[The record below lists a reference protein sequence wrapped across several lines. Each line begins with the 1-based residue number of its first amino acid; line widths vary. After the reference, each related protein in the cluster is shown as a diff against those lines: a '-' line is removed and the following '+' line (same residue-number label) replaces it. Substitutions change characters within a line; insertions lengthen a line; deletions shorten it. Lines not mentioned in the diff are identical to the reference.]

1 MESAAIED
9 VNKSTAHYPWCGITK
24 DTSCALHM
32 HDEIEI
38 AIFANNEV
46 EILTDTG
53 AYQAD
58 RDDIVVFMPGETHG
72 FNNMV
77 GGQYFLKIPVNSV
90 RDTLDMYSI
99 RLIQK
104 VFKKGDKYYDSLM
117 EYISNIR
124 EEDEK
129 RSIGYVFA
137 VNRWVNEMMVFL
149 LREVG
154 YEKFSSSQK
163 RRLLAYKAFLDSV
176 SGYIDKNIDKDILL
190 EDIASYC
197 GYTRTYFSHIFKEV
211 TGCGFNEYLTIM
223 RVEKAKELLKTT
235 NMTHVEVA
243 YSCGFN
249 SVRTFNRVFSKIT
262 GVTPSRYKTE

>member
-1 MESAAIED
+1 MKGAPIED
-9 VNKSTAHYPWCGITK
+9 MNKSTPHYPWCGITT
-24 DTSCALHM
+24 DTSRALHM
-32 HDEIEI
+32 HDEIEV
-38 AIFANNEV
+38 AVFVNNDV

-53 AYQAD
+53 TYKAD
-58 RDDIVVFMPGETHG
+58 RDDIVIFMPGEIHG
-72 FNNMV
+72 FNNMI

-99 RLIQK
+99 RLMQK
-104 VFKKGDKYYDSLM
+104 VFKKGDKYYDRLN
-117 EYISNIR
+117 ECINNIR
-124 EEDEK
+124 DEDEN
-129 RSIGYVFA
+129 RNTGYVFA
-137 VNRWVNEMMVFL
+137 VNKWVNEMVVIL
-149 LREVG
+149 LRDVG

-163 RRLLAYKAFLDSV
+163 RRLLVYKAFLDNV
-176 SGYIDKNIDKDILL
+176 SGYIDKNMEKEILL

-223 RVEKAKELLKTT
+223 RVDKAKELLKTT

-262 GVTPSRYKTE
+262 GVTPSRYKAE